1 MEVRRGMRVLD
12 IGCPLTQSLRAS
24 GLEPPAKE
32 VTVLRVFPWGLRVV
46 RAGEVY
52 DSEHFLTP
60 QDSRE
65 G

>member
-1 MEVRRGMRVLD
+1 MKIRRGMRVID
-12 IGCPLTQSLRAS
+12 IGCPLLQSLRAS

-52 DSEHFLTP
+52 DSECFVMP